1 MGSSRIIETQA
12 TVLYLPFEA
21 LLCVSDAIHQ
31 HHDKKL
37 QQVRVIYLKSVIIV
51 CEINKFIFCT
61 LPSYIQ
67 EQLIPLISDETTQS
81 PAFHTIFNKLEG
93 EEDLTRYRLESIW
106 KNSFPAIM
114 PIAVILN
121 EGNPSFE
128 WATDTQ
134 GKCLLQES
142 KAKRKYRLTS
152 FDQSTLFQQ
161 KGCFSISSSI
171 H

>member
-1 MGSSRIIETQA
+1 
-12 TVLYLPFEA
+12 
-21 LLCVSDAIHQ
+21 
-31 HHDKKL
+31 
-37 QQVRVIYLKSVIIV
+37 
-51 CEINKFIFCT
+51 
-61 LPSYIQ
+61 
-67 EQLIPLISDETTQS
+67 
-81 PAFHTIFNKLEG
+81 LEG